1 MKGIFPY
8 LKPYVPRMSVG
19 VLTKFLG
26 TVVELLIPWMLS
38 YILDNIVPLKDT
50 KRVLIWGLYMAICAV
65 LALLMNI
72 YANRV
77 AASVARD
84 TTRAVRHDLFKK
96 ISYLSCR
103 QIDEF
108 SIPSLESRL
117 TTDTYNVNQV
127 IGMMQ
132 RMGIRA
138 PILLIGGICIT
149 MTMEPV
155 LTLVMISVLPFITLV
170 VWLVSRKGIPMYG
183 YLQKGIDMMVR
194 TVRESIAGIRVIKA
208 LSKVEQEKEHFAQV
222 NAEVV
227 RRESRAAIRMGITNP
242 MMNLLLNIGLTL
254 VILVG
259 AYRVNEG
266 STQPGVII
274 AFLSYFTI
282 ILNAMLTVTRMF
294 VMYSR
299 ASASAGRIQEV
310 LETPEDMELTDE
322 PKKNEE
328 EHIVFENVSFSY
340 KNKSVKNIDNISFK
354 LKKGETLGIIGATG
368 SGKTTIINLLMR
380 LYEKDAGSIR
390 INGQEVS
397 SIPPHELHTKFGVV
411 FQNDVLFADTVREN
425 IDFGRNLPQQRIE
438 QAAVSAQAMEFIHTL
453 PERFE
458 HMVTARGTNLS
469 GGQKQRVL
477 LSRALAGHSEILIL
491 DDSSSALDYKTDS
504 QLRAA
509 LREQYDGITTIVIAQ
524 RVSSILHADHILV
537 LDEGKEIGY
546 GTHEQ
551 LMESCAVYR
560 EISESQM
567 GGDFG

>member
-282 ILNAMLTVTRMF
+282 IL
-294 VMYSR
+294 
-299 ASASAGRIQEV
+299 EV

-438 QAAVSAQAMEFIHTL
+438 QAAVSAQAMEFIDTL

>member
-1 MKGIFPY
+1 M
-8 LKPYVPRMSVG
+8 
-19 VLTKFLG
+19 
-26 TVVELLIPWMLS
+26 
-38 YILDNIVPLKDT
+38 
-50 KRVLIWGLYMAICAV
+50 
-65 LALLMNI
+65 
-72 YANRV
+72 
-77 AASVARD
+77 
-84 TTRAVRHDLFKK
+84 FKK
-96 ISYLSCR
+96 IILSSCR

-170 VWLVSRKGIPMYG
+170 VWLVSRKGIPMYS

-282 ILNAMLTVTRMF
+282 ILNAMLNVTRMF

-397 SIPPHELHTKFGVV
+397 SIPSHELHTKFGVV

-438 QAAVSAQAMEFIHTL
+438 QAAVSAQAMEFIDTL

-504 QLRAA
+504 QLRARCA
-509 LREQYDGITTIVIAQ
+509 SSMTASPLSSSHRGSARFCMPTT
-524 RVSSILHADHILV
+524 SWCWM
-537 LDEGKEIGY
+537 KERKLA
-546 GTHEQ
+546 TAPTN
-551 LMESCAVYR
+551 S
-560 EISESQM
+560 
-567 GGDFG
+567 

>member
-380 LYEKDAGSIR
+380 FYDPQKGQILMEGCDSHDITRKSLRAAYTMVLQDTWLFYGSIYDNIAFSR
-390 INGQEVS
+390 PDATPEEVIEAAKAAKIHNYIMSLPDGYDTIVNGDG
-397 SIPPHELHTKFGVV
+397 L
-411 FQNDVLFADTVREN
+411 N
-425 IDFGRNLPQQRIE
+425 ISQ
-438 QAAVSAQAMEFIHTL
+438 
-453 PERFE
+453 
-458 HMVTARGTNLS
+458 
-469 GGQKQRVL
+469 GQKQMLTIARAM
-477 LSRALAGHSEILIL
+477 LSDAKMLIL
-491 DDSSSALDYKTDS
+491 DEATSNVDTRTEMQIQSAMRNLMKDKTCF
-504 QLRAA
+504 
-509 LREQYDGITTIVIAQ
+509 VIAHRLSTVQ
-524 RVSSILHADHILV
+524 NADTILV
-537 LDEGKEIGY
+537 VQHGDIIEQGN
-546 GTHEQ
+546 HEQ
-551 LMESCAVYR
+551 LMKKSGVYAGLY
-560 EISESQM
+560 SSQ
-567 GGDFG
+567 FH

>member
-282 ILNAMLTVTRMF
+282 ILNAMLNVTRMF

-397 SIPPHELHTKFGVV
+397 SIPSHELHTKFGVV

-438 QAAVSAQAMEFIHTL
+438 QAAVSAQAMEFIDTL
-453 PERFE
+453 PERFDHRKRNQPQRRTKAE
-458 HMVTARGTNLS
+458 GPAFQSV
-469 GGQKQRVL
+469 GG
-477 LSRALAGHSEILIL
+477 S
-491 DDSSSALDYKTDS
+491 
-504 QLRAA
+504 
-509 LREQYDGITTIVIAQ
+509 
-524 RVSSILHADHILV
+524 
-537 LDEGKEIGY
+537 
-546 GTHEQ
+546 
-551 LMESCAVYR
+551 
-560 EISESQM
+560 
-567 GGDFG
+567 F

>member
-1 MKGIFPY
+1 
-8 LKPYVPRMSVG
+8 
-19 VLTKFLG
+19 
-26 TVVELLIPWMLS
+26 
-38 YILDNIVPLKDT
+38 
-50 KRVLIWGLYMAICAV
+50 
-65 LALLMNI
+65 
-72 YANRV
+72 
-77 AASVARD
+77 
-84 TTRAVRHDLFKK
+84 
-96 ISYLSCR
+96 
-103 QIDEF
+103 
-108 SIPSLESRL
+108 
-117 TTDTYNVNQV
+117 
-127 IGMMQ
+127 
-132 RMGIRA
+132 MGIRA

-354 LKKGETLGIIGATG
+354 LKNGETLGIIGATG
-368 SGKTTIINLLMR
+368 S
-380 LYEKDAGSIR
+380 
-390 INGQEVS
+390 V
-397 SIPPHELHTKFGVV
+397 
-411 FQNDVLFADTVREN
+411 
-425 IDFGRNLPQQRIE
+425 
-438 QAAVSAQAMEFIHTL
+438 
-453 PERFE
+453 
-458 HMVTARGTNLS
+458 
-469 GGQKQRVL
+469 
-477 LSRALAGHSEILIL
+477 
-491 DDSSSALDYKTDS
+491 
-504 QLRAA
+504 
-509 LREQYDGITTIVIAQ
+509 
-524 RVSSILHADHILV
+524 
-537 LDEGKEIGY
+537 
-546 GTHEQ
+546 
-551 LMESCAVYR
+551 
-560 EISESQM
+560 
-567 GGDFG
+567 

>member
-170 VWLVSRKGIPMYG
+170 VWLVSRKGIPMYS

-282 ILNAMLTVTRMF
+282 ILNAMLNVTRMF

-390 INGQEVS
+390 INGRRFPPFRRTSCIPSLEWSSKMTSCLPIPSARILTLAETCRSSASSRQLFLHRRWSSSTPCRNGLNTWSPQEEPTS
-397 SIPPHELHTKFGVV
+397 A
-411 FQNDVLFADTVREN
+411 ADKSRGSC
-425 IDFGRNLPQQRIE
+425 F
-438 QAAVSAQAMEFIHTL
+438 
-453 PERFE
+453 PERW
-458 HMVTARGTNLS
+458 
-469 GGQKQRVL
+469 RV
-477 LSRALAGHSEILIL
+477 ILK
-491 DDSSSALDYKTDS
+491 S
-504 QLRAA
+504 
-509 LREQYDGITTIVIAQ
+509 
-524 RVSSILHADHILV
+524 
-537 LDEGKEIGY
+537 
-546 GTHEQ
+546 
-551 LMESCAVYR
+551 
-560 EISESQM
+560 
-567 GGDFG
+567 

>member
-322 PKKNEE
+322 PTKHEE
-328 EHIVFENVSFSY
+328 EPMVFENVSFTY
-340 KNKSVKNIDNISFK
+340 KNNSVKNIDNISLK

-438 QAAVSAQAMEFIHTL
+438 QAAVSAQAMEFIDTL

>member
-1 MKGIFPY
+1 M
-8 LKPYVPRMSVG
+8 
-19 VLTKFLG
+19 G

-50 KRVLIWGLYMAICAV
+50 KRVLIWGLYMTICAV

-208 LSKVEQEKEHFAQV
+208 LSRSNRRRNILHRSMLRWFA
-222 NAEVV
+222 A
-227 RRESRAAIRMGITNP
+227 
-242 MMNLLLNIGLTL
+242 
-254 VILVG
+254 
-259 AYRVNEG
+259 
-266 STQPGVII
+266 
-274 AFLSYFTI
+274 
-282 ILNAMLTVTRMF
+282 
-294 VMYSR
+294 
-299 ASASAGRIQEV
+299 
-310 LETPEDMELTDE
+310 
-322 PKKNEE
+322 
-328 EHIVFENVSFSY
+328 
-340 KNKSVKNIDNISFK
+340 
-354 LKKGETLGIIGATG
+354 
-368 SGKTTIINLLMR
+368 
-380 LYEKDAGSIR
+380 
-390 INGQEVS
+390 
-397 SIPPHELHTKFGVV
+397 
-411 FQNDVLFADTVREN
+411 
-425 IDFGRNLPQQRIE
+425 
-438 QAAVSAQAMEFIHTL
+438 
-453 PERFE
+453 
-458 HMVTARGTNLS
+458 
-469 GGQKQRVL
+469 
-477 LSRALAGHSEILIL
+477 
-491 DDSSSALDYKTDS
+491 
-504 QLRAA
+504 RAA
-509 LREQYDGITTIVIAQ
+509 LPSAW
-524 RVSSILHADHILV
+524 VSP
-537 LDEGKEIGY
+537 
-546 GTHEQ
+546 TQ
-551 LMESCAVYR
+551 
-560 EISESQM
+560 
-567 GGDFG
+567 

>member
-50 KRVLIWGLYMAICAV
+50 KRVLIWGLYMTICAV

-380 LYEKDAGSIR
+380 FYDPQKGQILMEGHDSHDITRKSLRAAYTMVLQDTWLFYGSIYDNIAFSR
-390 INGQEVS
+390 PDATPEEVIEAAKAAKIHNYIMSLPDGYDTIVNGDG
-397 SIPPHELHTKFGVV
+397 L
-411 FQNDVLFADTVREN
+411 N
-425 IDFGRNLPQQRIE
+425 ISQ
-438 QAAVSAQAMEFIHTL
+438 
-453 PERFE
+453 
-458 HMVTARGTNLS
+458 
-469 GGQKQRVL
+469 GQKQMLTIARAM
-477 LSRALAGHSEILIL
+477 LSDAKMLIL
-491 DDSSSALDYKTDS
+491 DEATSNVDTRTEMQIQSAMRNLMKDKTCF
-504 QLRAA
+504 
-509 LREQYDGITTIVIAQ
+509 VIAHRLSTVQ
-524 RVSSILHADHILV
+524 NADTILV
-537 LDEGKEIGY
+537 VQHGDIIEQGN
-546 GTHEQ
+546 HEQ
-551 LMESCAVYR
+551 LMKKGGVYAGLY
-560 EISESQM
+560 SSQ
-567 GGDFG
+567 FH

>member
-438 QAAVSAQAMEFIHTL
+438 QAAVSAQATEFIDTL

>member
-380 LYEKDAGSIR
+380 LYEKDVGSIR

-438 QAAVSAQAMEFIHTL
+438 QAAVSAQAMEFIDTL

-477 LSRALAGHSEILIL
+477 LSRALAGNSEILIL

-504 QLRAA
+504 QLRSA